1 MPALCIGIGNWQ
13 KAMFLCQM
21 WRTGKILLFFLMQ
34 CILAFGREAPCVR
47 NFTPTDYNAQNQNWS
62 LAQSPK
68 GWIYAGNN
76 GSLLEF
82 DGARWQ
88 SFFLPEKQTVRA
100 VAAGPNGEIF
110 CGGFAEFGYWKMN
123 GSGRMVYTSLSSPAL
138 SQQLHKEEIWHILV
152 LPDCVLF
159 QSFSILYKYDY
170 QKVTAIKPPEAI
182 MFAASVNG
190 RVLLPVIGQGVF
202 ELLPDNS
209 FRFLPGSSVLQ
220 DKIVQFLVPGPEG
233 SIWIG
238 TTSHGVY
245 KWKDNHCEPW
255 ENPLNAELRKN
266 QINKAIALKNGGWVI
281 GTILN
286 GAYILDASARLS
298 CQINRANGLQN
309 NTVLSMLEDLDG
321 NLWLGLD
328 KGVDFVAL
336 QSPLTFFNDQTGK
349 IGAVY
354 TAVQWADRLYLGTN
368 QGVFVRTAFL
378 NGHSEFQLVEGT
390 QGQVWNLQ
398 VFDDQLICGH
408 NSGTFVIE
416 KNNSTRKISE
426 VTGGWCTLQ
435 APGNAGILI
444 QSTYTGLIVFEKNAA
459 GKWQFSRR
467 ITGFVEPLKKAVFD
481 TSGNLWG
488 VHPYR
493 GLFRLRLSS
502 DWSKVVEY
510 RAYTRED
517 KLPSDFKLGITR
529 IGNSVIVNTDPVP
542 CRAEMSG
549 NQATFTPLTAPS
561 HRQKWLSG
569 SGSDYFVV
577 DSNNIRLMTDGQK
590 TDLLLTLVPGFEN
603 IVVLR
608 PQVYLFCLENGFA
621 LLERQD
627 SGRDRNELST
637 QPVIRYIEAR
647 DGTVWLSG
655 GTERLKFDWGQN
667 SLLFRFAAPFFE
679 RAPKFSWKLE
689 GFSEQWSVWQPAA
702 EKEFTNLP
710 AGNYTFRVRTD
721 TGGQEAVV
729 AFRIAP
735 PWYLSGWAAFAYSLI
750 AFAIFWAIEIFNRRR
765 LQSQRLRL
773 EAEKEHEI
781 LVLEI
786 ENKSRELSNA
796 ALNLIRKNEALQS
809 LKDDL
814 LESRNE
820 PRSLQKIVRR
830 IDEHLEADH
839 DWEIFEASF
848 NRVHDDFFKRLM
860 QHYPDLTPGDLRLAA
875 YLKMNLSSKEIAPLL
890 NISIRGVENKRYRLR
905 KKTGLPED
913 ANLTEFMMR
922 F

>member
-1 MPALCIGIGNWQ
+1 MRL
-13 KAMFLCQM
+13 
-21 WRTGKILLFFLMQ
+21 TGKILLLFLIQ
-34 CILAFGREAPCVR
+34 GFLAFGREAPYVR
-47 NFTPTDYNAQNQNWS
+47 NFTPADYNAQNQNWS

-68 GWIYAGNN
+68 GWIYTGNN
-76 GSLLEF
+76 GTLLEF

-88 SFFLPEKQTVRA
+88 SFLLPEKQTVRA
-100 VAAGPNGEIF
+100 VATGRNGEVF
-110 CGGFAEFGYWKMN
+110 CGGFAEFGFWKTN
-123 GSGRMVYTSLSSPAL
+123 TSGKLVYTSLSNPAL

-182 MFAASVNG
+182 MFAAFVNEK
-190 RVLLPVIGQGVF
+190 VLLPVIGKGLY
-202 ELLPDNS
+202 ELLPDNT
-209 FRFLPGSSVLQ
+209 FRFLPGSSVLR

-238 TTSHGVY
+238 TTNHGIY
-245 KWKDNHCEPW
+245 KWKEDRCELW
-255 ENPLNAELRKN
+255 NDLLNDELRKN
-266 QINKAIALKNGGWVI
+266 QINKAIPLKNGGWAI

-298 CQINRANGLQN
+298 YQINRANGLQN
-309 NTVLSMLEDLDG
+309 NTVLSMMEDMDG

-368 QGVFVRTAFL
+368 QGVFVRTAFQ
-378 NGHSEFQLVEGT
+378 NGQSEFKLVEGT

-408 NSGTFVIE
+408 NTGTFIIE
-416 KNNSTRKISE
+416 KNNTTRKISD

-444 QSTYTGLIVFEKNAA
+444 QSTYTGLIVFKKNEA
-459 GKWQFSRR
+459 GQWQFFQR

-481 TSGNLWG
+481 TLGNLWG

-493 GLFRLRLSS
+493 GLFRLRLSD
-502 DWSKVVEY
+502 DWSKVVEF

-517 KLPSDFKLGITR
+517 KLSSDFKLGLTR
-529 IGNSVIVNTDPVP
+529 MGNKIVVNTDPVP
-542 CRAEMSG
+542 CRIELSG
-549 NQATFTPLTAPS
+549 DQATFVPLTDPS
-561 HRQKWLSG
+561 HRQKWLPGAG
-569 SGSDYFVV
+569 SEYFIV
-577 DSNNIRLMTDGQK
+577 DSNSIRLMAAGLK
-590 TDLLLTLVPGFEN
+590 TDLLLSLVPGFEN

-608 PQVYLFCLENGFA
+608 PHVYLFCLENGFA
-621 LLERQD
+621 LLEQQAP
-627 SGRDRNELST
+627 GQARNGLST
-637 QPVIRYIEAR
+637 QPVIRYIEAS
-647 DGTVWLSG
+647 DGTVLLPDG
-655 GTERLKFDWGQN
+655 AERLRFDWGQN

-689 GFSEQWSVWQPAA
+689 GFSEQWSLWQPGA

-729 AFRIAP
+729 TFRVAP
-735 PWYLSGWAAFAYSLI
+735 PWYLSGWAAFVYCLLAG
-750 AFAIFWAIEIFNRRR
+750 AVFWAIEIFNRRR
-765 LQSQRLRL
+765 LQHQRLRL

-820 PRSLQKIVRR
+820 PRSLQKIIRR

-848 NRVHDDFFKRLM
+848 NQVHDDFFKRLM
-860 QHYPDLTPGDLRLAA
+860 QDYPDLTPGDLRLAA